1 MFGEGKNQRDRSAGA
16 DRWNGGNLVG
26 EKSIEAASPMNAE
39 IHSNDP
45 ANPFKKGRKGKEVAT
60 VVAAIL
66 SKSVVTPAL

>member
-1 MFGEGKNQRDRSAGA
+1 MK
-16 DRWNGGNLVG
+16 
-26 EKSIEAASPMNAE
+26 AASPMNAE

-66 SKSVVTPAL
+66 SKGVVTPDL